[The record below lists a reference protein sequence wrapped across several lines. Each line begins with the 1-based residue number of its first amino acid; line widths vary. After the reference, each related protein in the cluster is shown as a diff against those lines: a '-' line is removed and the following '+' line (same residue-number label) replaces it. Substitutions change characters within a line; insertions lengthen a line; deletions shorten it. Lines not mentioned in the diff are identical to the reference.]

1 MRCRTISP
9 FPASRLGIGVSAHF
23 RRIICD
29 VLVRSKGKQMSICA
43 VVVSY
48 HPAAG
53 IIGNVIALLEQVD
66 EVVIVDN
73 GSGEDT
79 KVLLGKL
86 GSYPK
91 VSVIYN
97 PENLG
102 IAAALN
108 IGVKH
113 AKAAGHQWVA
123 TFDQD
128 SKATPGMIGTML
140 HAYDN
145 YPKKEIV
152 ASLSPRYQNQS
163 TGQIATSKLKYSG
176 SDALPYAEVMAVM
189 TSGNLLKLG
198 VFDVVGYF
206 NEALFID
213 HVDTEFCLRCANKGY
228 KILEVNDA
236 ILLHSIGFPAQHR
249 ILWKVK
255 TTSNHSSLRRYYI
268 ARNSIYVYKKF
279 ALTYPG
285 WVIHDAIK
293 FLKIMI
299 MLMLFET
306 ERRQKLAAIFR
317 GVLHGLSGR
326 MGKFGG

>member
-1 MRCRTISP
+1 
-9 FPASRLGIGVSAHF
+9 
-23 RRIICD
+23 
-29 VLVRSKGKQMSICA
+29 MSICA
-43 VVVSY
+43 VIVSY

-53 IIGNVIALLEQVD
+53 IIGNVAALLDQVD

-73 GSGEDT
+73 GSGDDT

-91 VSVIYN
+91 VGVIFN
-97 PENLG
+97 QNNLG

-128 SKATPGMIGTML
+128 SKATPGMIETML
-140 HAYDN
+140 RTYDK
-145 YPKKEIV
+145 YPEKEEV
-152 ASLSPRYQNQS
+152 AGLSPRYQNQS
-163 TGQIATSKLKYSG
+163 TGQLATSRSKYSG
-176 SDALPYAEVMAVM
+176 SDALPYAEVLVVM
-189 TSGNLLKLG
+189 TSGNLLKLS
-198 VFDVVGYF
+198 VFDEVGYF

-228 KILEVNDA
+228 KILEAYDA
-236 ILLHSIGFPAQHR
+236 ILLHCIGFPAQHR

-268 ARNSIYVYKKF
+268 ARNSIYVYKQF
-279 ALTYPG
+279 AFTHPA

-293 FLKIMI
+293 FLKLMI
-299 MLMLFET
+299 MLVLFET

-317 GVLHGLSGR
+317 GFFHGLSGR
-326 MGKFGG
+326 MGKYND